1 MKVKEVTISL
11 TKRELDI
18 LTMAIES
25 YQDEIEDD
33 EHKDEVDAVWD
44 DLYELD
50 KVFKKEEEIWKLQR
64 YGWHILK
71 STQN

>member
-33 EHKDEVDAVWD
+33 TELRAEVDAVWD

-50 KVFKKEEEIWKLQR
+50 KVFKKEQE
-64 YGWHILK
+64 
-71 STQN
+71 

>member
-1 MKVKEVTISL
+1 MKVNEVTIAL

-33 EHKDEVDAVWD
+33 EHKAEVDVVWD
-44 DLYELD
+44 DLYELG
-50 KVFKKEEEIWKLQR
+50 KVFKKEEVR
-64 YGWHILK
+64 
-71 STQN
+71 

>member
-33 EHKDEVDAVWD
+33 EHKTEVYAVWD
-44 DLYELD
+44 DLYELG
-50 KVFKKEEEIWKLQR
+50 KVFKNEEIVRWRL
-64 YGWHILK
+64 
-71 STQN
+71 N

>member
-1 MKVKEVTISL
+1 MKVNEVTISL

-33 EHKDEVDAVWD
+33 EHKAEVDAVWD
-44 DLYELD
+44 ELYMLN
-50 KVFKKEEEIWKLQR
+50 KVFRNEEIVR
-64 YGWHILK
+64 
-71 STQN
+71 

>member
-1 MKVKEVTISL
+1 MKVNEVTITL

-33 EHKDEVDAVWD
+33 EHKAEVDAVWD
-44 DLYELD
+44 DLYELG
-50 KVFKKEEEIWKLQR
+50 KVFNKEIVRWRL
-64 YGWHILK
+64 
-71 STQN
+71 N

>member
-33 EHKDEVDAVWD
+33 EHKTEVDAVWD
-44 DLYELD
+44 DLYELG
-50 KVFKKEEEIWKLQR
+50 KVFKNEEIVR
-64 YGWHILK
+64 
-71 STQN
+71 

>member
-44 DLYELD
+44 DLYEVD
-50 KVFKKEEEIWKLQR
+50 KVFKKEK
-64 YGWHILK
+64 
-71 STQN
+71 

>member
-1 MKVKEVTISL
+1 MKVKVVNIVL

-33 EHKDEVDAVWD
+33 EKLQTEVDMVWD
-44 DLYELD
+44 DLYELG
-50 KVFKKEEEIWKLQR
+50 KV
-64 YGWHILK
+64 LK
-71 STQN
+71 GGN

>member
-25 YQDEIEDD
+25 YQDEIEGD
-33 EHKDEVDAVWD
+33 EHKAEVDVVWD
-44 DLYELD
+44 ELYELG
-50 KVFKKEEEIWKLQR
+50 KVFKKEEVR
-64 YGWHILK
+64 
-71 STQN
+71 

>member
-33 EHKDEVDAVWD
+33 KELKELKAEVDIVWD
-44 DLYELD
+44 DLYELG
-50 KVFKKEEEIWKLQR
+50 KVFKRRK
-64 YGWHILK
+64 
-71 STQN
+71 

>member
-1 MKVKEVTISL
+1 MKATEVSISL

-33 EHKDEVDAVWD
+33 KKLKAEVDIVWD
-44 DLYELD
+44 DLYELG
-50 KVFKKEEEIWKLQR
+50 KVFKKGEVR
-64 YGWHILK
+64 
-71 STQN
+71 